1 MVMRWGKRARCK
13 RPDVGF
19 RFHEAPRI
27 DESTDT
33 GNRRA
38 VPGTGVEGIGVGV
51 YGLGED
57 KVLEMDNCNDCTKM
71 YLKPPNWVLK
81 NNYDGNTSCF
91 VYFTRVKATDLKK
104 LYFPTSLQKECRPQ
118 WRDGAPGKGNDF
130 PGSPS
135 PLPALGAFSRREGLE
150 LGRPRGSPVR
160 SGRQGV
166 HRASL
171 GSEVW
176 DQTLAVR
183 TSGGL
188 THLPSPCQKSFIVP
202 QFRDAMS
209 VECSGSSGTL

>member
-19 RFHEAPRI
+19 HFHEAPRI

-81 NNYDGNTSCF
+81 NNYDGNTSCY
-91 VYFTRVKATDLKK
+91 VYFTRVKATDLKNYIFQR
-104 LYFPTSLQKECRPQ
+104 LCRKNVGHGGGMGLPGRGTTFLGLLLPFRP
-118 WRDGAPGKGNDF
+118 WAHSPGGRAWSSDVHVVPPCGAG
-130 PGSPS
+130 
-135 PLPALGAFSRREGLE
+135 
-150 LGRPRGSPVR
+150 GRVSTGPR
-160 SGRQGV
+160 
-166 HRASL
+166 
-171 GSEVW
+171 
-176 DQTLAVR
+176 LA
-183 TSGGL
+183 
-188 THLPSPCQKSFIVP
+188 QKS
-202 QFRDAMS
+202 
-209 VECSGSSGTL
+209 GTRPWQ